1 MNTTSLFFEEIKFI
15 VPELFFVF
23 SILTLL
29 CVGIFL
35 SSKYLNVYKNEYRT
49 PYIAPI
55 INNLFILGLVL
66 DIILVC
72 KESTIT
78 RLIFDGM
85 YSMNYALTLIELI
98 ILIISVIYL
107 YSIKNFLN
115 TDKMYNYE
123 YLILLYLSIFSIIL
137 TIHCNSFLHL
147 YITLEMQSFCFYV
160 LASSR
165 KSNLYSCEAG
175 LKYFITGSLIAAI
188 LLFGIALLYGVTGL
202 TNLTELSYFFTTSTF
217 DKLTFT
223 AISCILAAFFFKL
236 TIAPFHVWAPD
247 VYEGSPSIISMFF
260 NIAPKFALIALFSR
274 ILMSTFYAFVDQWQ
288 LILILVALLSIIVSA
303 FFALQQYKI
312 KRFLTYSS
320 VTHIGYMILGLST
333 GTIQGVQSLLFYFIV
348 YLITTITIW
357 SILLIVNN
365 KIKYIT
371 EFANFFKNN
380 YLLGISLTIIMFSMA
395 GIPPLA
401 GFIAKF
407 YTFFVCIENDV
418 LLPAIFAIVISVI
431 TAFYYIRFIKIM
443 YFENSKNN
451 YIYVNISKPL
461 ALIISALTLIL
472 LTLCLNPNF
481 IFVITHY
488 ISLYLCI

>member
-1 MNTTSLFFEEIKFI
+1 MTFASIFFEEIKFI
-15 VPELFFVF
+15 VPEIFFIF
-23 SILTLL
+23 SVLTLL

-35 SSKYLNVYKNEYRT
+35 SSKYLNIYKNNYRT
-49 PYIAPI
+49 PYISTI
-55 INNLFILGLVL
+55 INNLFILSLIFV
-66 DIILVC
+66 IILLC
-72 KESTIT
+72 KETTLT

-85 YSMNYALTLIELI
+85 YTMNYALTLIELI

-107 YSIKNFLN
+107 LSINNFLN
-115 TDKMYNYE
+115 TDTMYNYE
-123 YLILLYLSIFSIIL
+123 YLILLYISIFSILL
-137 TIHCNSFLHL
+137 TLHCNSFLHL

-175 LKYFITGSLIAAI
+175 LKYFITGSLISGF
-188 LLFGIALLYGVTGL
+188 LLFGIALLYGTTGL
-202 TNLTELSYFFTTSTF
+202 TNLTELSYFFTTSSF

-223 AISCILAAFFFKL
+223 AICFILSAFFFKL

-247 VYEGSPSIISMFF
+247 VYEGAPSIITMFF
-260 NIAPKFALIALFSR
+260 NIAPKFALIALLSR
-274 ILMSTFYAFVDQWQ
+274 ILMSTFYAFIDQWQ
-288 LILILVALLSIIVSA
+288 LIFILVSLLSIIVSA

-348 YLITTITIW
+348 YLITTIAIW
-357 SILLIVNN
+357 AILLIVNN
-365 KIKYIT
+365 KVKYIT
-371 EFANFFKNN
+371 DFADLFKNN

-401 GFIAKF
+401 GFLAKF
-407 YTFFVCIENDV
+407 YTFFVCVENNV

-443 YFENSKNN
+443 YFESTNNN
-451 YIYVNISKPL
+451 YVYTSINKNL
-461 ALIISALTLIL
+461 AVIISAFTLVL
-472 LTLCLNPNF
+472 VFLCLNPNTLF
-481 IFVITHY
+481 IITHY
-488 ISLYLCI
+488 ISLFLCL